1 MDISFA
7 SLLPLSKEMEFLTSA
22 VVAELLLT
30 VTKHDVTTFLSGLT
44 GLTTTYVAGDDSD
57 VLTCE
62 KPLDSGPPR
71 LLEVK
76 EDDVGESVV
85 AFNAEGKLGSRQT
98 LVDVE
103 GTFPLT
109 LEGALRQ

>member
-1 MDISFA
+1 
-7 SLLPLSKEMEFLTSA
+7 MEFLTSA

-103 GTFPLT
+103 GTFPLP